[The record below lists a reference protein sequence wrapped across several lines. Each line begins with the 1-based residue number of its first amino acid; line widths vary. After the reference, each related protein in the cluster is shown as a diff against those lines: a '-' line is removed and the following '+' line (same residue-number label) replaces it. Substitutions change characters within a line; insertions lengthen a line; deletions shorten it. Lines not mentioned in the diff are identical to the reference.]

1 MKKLYLI
8 LFVFFV
14 SSLLVAQEKGNV
26 KSTAAV
32 KAKAAK
38 NIDAPQGAIKNNS
51 TADVAVYDFT
61 TGSGQYY
68 GGAAAAKEVE
78 PGVWAMI
85 AGDVNKD
92 GNITASDYN
101 IWLPA
106 NNLGS
111 SGYLESDINMD
122 GNVTASDY
130 NIWLPNN
137 NAGRSSQVP
146 N

>member
-8 LFVFFV
+8 MFVFSV
-14 SSLLVAQEKGNV
+14 SSLLVAQEKGNA

-32 KAKAAK
+32 KSKVAK

-51 TADVAVYDFT
+51 TAAVAVYDFT
-61 TGSGQYY
+61 TGAGQYY

-85 AGDVNKD
+85 AGDANSDGTVNAIDFNGHWLPQNGTAYNYSKTGDFNLD
-92 GNITASDYN
+92 GTINAVDYN
-101 IWLPA
+101 NYWLL
-106 NNLGS
+106 NNGKA
-111 SGYLESDINMD
+111 
-122 GNVTASDY
+122 T
-130 NIWLPNN
+130 
-137 NAGRSSQVP
+137 QVP